1 MDDAKPKATAVT
13 AMHAKTSRAIVSE
26 LREAVGAQMVL
37 IRELSEQIQIC
48 DRRIRSL
55 ETSSP
60 VEPEALRRA
69 VDADPHLGRF

>member
-1 MDDAKPKATAVT
+1 MT

-55 ETSSP
+55 EAAQP
-60 VEPEALRRA
+60 IAIEEPLRRA